1 MAPLGG
7 SQRESRGRRGLRRLG
22 RGGTPAPPGCRA
34 AGGYRPRTASGSG
47 ADYYGRFLRR
57 SGRAVLARAPLA
69 RALEECEACG
79 ATRLAWQARGELE
92 ASGGRRRRV
101 SSVWLSPREL
111 RVAQLAA
118 QGATNAEIASPL
130 FISAKTVEHHLTS
143 VYAKLGVRSRRELRG
158 HFQLADEKRRQDQQP
173 GAAPPVAG
181 ATELSWA
188 RTTEDPQPL
197 A

>member
-1 MAPLGG
+1 MA
-7 SQRESRGRRGLRRLG
+7 
-22 RGGTPAPPGCRA
+22 
-34 AGGYRPRTASGSG
+34 ASGRAG
-47 ADYYGRFLRR
+47 VAEALGDLAEAERQHRRAVELLEDIDLAPRRARALIYYGRFLRR